1 MNKLFTTLPAT
12 QRGLVDIPDLHAKR
26 VVGEMVE
33 FLENA
38 STVYIH
44 QLANAMNRPIG
55 GNPKAQQRWADRINK
70 ACAPAVVDFATTFGK
85 RAKFQML
92 LSIWTP
98 DEWNGATVHVYLASS
113 DGPGTETRKK
123 GPLWRFSQHALTRL
137 VQRSGA
143 TDAVLL
149 MLAMRKVA
157 IVVGDG
163 MMNVRLK
170 PGDGRVLHLKFD
182 GGIAVVEWPADSDVA
197 VVKTV
202 LGPDMALPGLGGKT
216 T

>member
-1 MNKLFTTLPAT
+1 MTRHFTTLPAV

-26 VVGEMVE
+26 VVGEMLA

-38 STVYIH
+38 STAYIP

-70 ACAPAVVDFATTFGK
+70 ASAPMVVDFATTTGK
-85 RAKFQML
+85 RAKFKMF

-98 DEWNGATVHVYLASS
+98 DEWNGATVRVYLASS
-113 DGPGTETRKK
+113 DGPGTEQRKR
-123 GPLWRFSQHALTRL
+123 GPLWRFSQHALVRL

-143 TDAVLL
+143 TDAVKL
-149 MLAMRKVA
+149 MLVMRKVA
-157 IVVGDG
+157 AVVGDG
-163 MMNVRLK
+163 MMIATLK
-170 PGDGRVLHLKFD
+170 VGDGQVLHLKFD

-202 LGPDMALPGLGGKT
+202 LGPHMALPGLGGR
-216 T
+216 